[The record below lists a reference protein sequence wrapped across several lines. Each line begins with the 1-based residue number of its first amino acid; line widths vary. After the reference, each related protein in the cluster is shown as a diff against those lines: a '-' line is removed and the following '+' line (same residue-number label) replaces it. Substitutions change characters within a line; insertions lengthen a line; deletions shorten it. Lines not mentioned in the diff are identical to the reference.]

1 MSTSPRLF
9 ALAASLVFA
18 VGIGLVTAVPS
29 QAAPKTHT
37 KRHHH
42 HQTHHAKHTL
52 KTAKA
57 AKK

>member
-29 QAAPKTHT
+29 QAAPKMHKHHRTHH
-37 KRHHH
+37 RMHHM
-42 HQTHHAKHTL
+42 HHAKHM
-52 KTAKA
+52 AKV